1 MAVTADKRAEQRPS
15 SEFAPARF
23 LREVY
28 EELRKVVWPTGPEL
42 YRYTLVVIFTV
53 IHLDID
59 WQKTFEDY
67 YSTYVS
73 GVLLQPATAMAVEKS
88 AAPEQEAQW
97 YVVHAYS
104 GHEEKVKKNLE
115 KRIESMDM
123 QDKILQVLVPMEDEI
138 EIKDGKRRHVQKRIF
153 PGYILVRMVMSNESW
168 FVVRNTPGVTSFV
181 GSANS
186 PVPLQEKEVRAI
198 QKQMKQEAP
207 KIRVEFQVGESV
219 RVVDGPF
226 TDFHGKV
233 DEINPE
239 KGKLKVLVNMFGR
252 ETPVELDLLQV
263 EKVH

>member
-1 MAVTADKRAEQRPS
+1 MSAVQSASTQS
-15 SEFAPARF
+15 Q
-23 LREVY
+23 
-28 EELRKVVWPTGPEL
+28 EEAL
-42 YRYTLVVIFTV
+42 
-53 IHLDID
+53 
-59 WQKTFEDY
+59 
-67 YSTYVS
+67 
-73 GVLLQPATAMAVEKS
+73 
-88 AAPEQEAQW
+88 W

-104 GHEEKVKKNLE
+104 GHEEKVQKNLE
-115 KRIESMDM
+115 RSIDFLDM
-123 QDKILQVLVPMEDEI
+123 HDRILQVLVPMEDEI

-153 PGYILVRMVMSNESW
+153 PGYILVKMIMSDESW

-252 ETPVELDLLQV
+252 ETPVELDLLQ
-263 EKVH
+263 